1 MIRRVD
7 FMDDV
12 IMDKVSKALAPI
24 NAYADALYGV
34 REEICIVKEF
44 LDSRYLKEKNP
55 ETKVVLSLATR
66 RLREQINNL
75 DKIRGALLPDVQAAT
90 MNFASEIIKD
100 AVSEIGKIQ
109 NEKSV

>member
-1 MIRRVD
+1 MHSKRV
-7 FMDDV
+7 
-12 IMDKVSKALAPI
+12 
-24 NAYADALYGV
+24 
-34 REEICIVKEF
+34 

>member
-1 MIRRVD
+1 
-7 FMDDV
+7 MDDV

-24 NAYADALYGV
+24 STYVDALYGV

-55 ETKVVLSLATR
+55 ETKVVLSLAIR
-66 RLREQINNL
+66 RLREQIDNL
-75 DKIRGALLPDVQAAT
+75 DRIGDDLIPDVQEAT
-90 MNFASEIIKD
+90 MKFASEIIKD
-100 AVSEIGKIQ
+100 ALNEIGKIE

>member
-1 MIRRVD
+1 
-7 FMDDV
+7 MDDA
-12 IMDKVSKALAPI
+12 IMDKVSKALEPI
-24 NAYADALYGV
+24 NVYVDALYGV
-34 REEICIVKEF
+34 REELCITKEF
-44 LDSRYLKEKNP
+44 LQSRYEKEKNP

-100 AVSEIGKIQ
+100 AVSEIGKIE
-109 NEKSV
+109 NEKNV

>member
-1 MIRRVD
+1 
-7 FMDDV
+7 MDDV
-12 IMDKVSKALAPI
+12 MDKVSKALAPI
-24 NAYADALYGV
+24 NTYVDALYGV

-44 LDSRYLKEKNP
+44 LQSRYEKEKNP

-66 RLREQINNL
+66 RLREQIDNI
-75 DKIRGALLPDVQAAT
+75 DRIRGNLRPDVQAAT

-109 NEKSV
+109 NEKNV